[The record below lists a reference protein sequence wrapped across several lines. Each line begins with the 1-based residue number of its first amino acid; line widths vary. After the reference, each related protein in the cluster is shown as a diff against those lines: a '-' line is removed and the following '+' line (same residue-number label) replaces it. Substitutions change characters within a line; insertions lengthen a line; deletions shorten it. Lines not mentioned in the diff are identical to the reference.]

1 MMVTLNKA
9 AYRYNRLW
17 VAAWIHRVS
26 GVLLA
31 VFLPLHFLALGLAIE
46 GEAML
51 DGFLTWTANPMVKV
65 AEFGLVFLLAVH
77 LLGGLRVL
85 VIENLSWRENQ
96 KQLALGGFVVAALIA
111 VFFFVTLL

>member
-1 MMVTLNKA
+1 MVTLNKA
-9 AYRYNRLW
+9 AYRHNTLW

-31 VFLPLHFLALGLAIE
+31 VFLPLHFLVLGLAIE
-46 GEAML
+46 GEAKL
-51 DGFLTWTANPMVKV
+51 DGFLVWTANPMVKV

-77 LLGGLRVL
+77 FLGGLRVL
-85 VIENLSWRENQ
+85 VIENLPWRENQ

-111 VFFFVTLL
+111 VFFFLTLL

>member
-1 MMVTLNKA
+1 MAMPSKA
-9 AYRYNRLW
+9 AYRHNTLW

-51 DGFLTWTANPMVKV
+51 DGFLTWTANPVVKV

-111 VFFFVTLL
+111 VFFFLRLL